1 LKINKDRSYPYF
13 SLIFFVIFI
22 YYREKPSIRWFP
34 SSSFPCRRNAW
45 KRLEMVT
52 LHRLVEVLRNYAEK
66 TPDLK
71 ELMSRAHLL

>member
-1 LKINKDRSYPYF
+1 
-13 SLIFFVIFI
+13 
-22 YYREKPSIRWFP
+22 
-34 SSSFPCRRNAW
+34 
-45 KRLEMVT
+45 MVT